1 MPESEDE
8 RAARR
13 RETTRRWRETHAEH
27 LKEYR
32 RRYREENAEAIAESI
47 RAWRVAHPER
57 RRQLTRESARRQA
70 ARRRQKA
77 ARNARARERYPEIR
91 EQAIARGRRFR
102 HEHPE
107 KVREYQRRYK
117 ERHPERYRAN
127 SAAASQRYR
136 DTQAERIREKQ
147 RQAAADRRRENP
159 DYYKEQ
165 YARHLEQQRARG
177 RAASRLRSR
186 LKALDLPPRQVH
198 RTYASDKRAHA
209 ADADDFFQRRRS
221 VDARARA
228 TLEVIDPDLL
238 EVPARVEVRRRQ
250 LARKKNP
257 TSVKQRVER
266 ATRSGEHHGRAHE
279 TAAERQAERLRTRRA
294 SDLQRVKMAHD
305 AARQAIL
312 DAHPKI
318 YEAHCRRR
326 RATIREEVRMDS
338 IARIQRGQPPY
349 VLDDEVAAR
358 LEAESTEILRE
369 RIEELRART
378 LRRVDRVLQKYDPAA
393 PYPTPGSGASS
404 GRQLP

>member
-1 MPESEDE
+1 M
-8 RAARR
+8 
-13 RETTRRWRETHAEH
+13 
-27 LKEYR
+27 
-32 RRYREENAEAIAESI
+32 
-47 RAWRVAHPER
+47 
-57 RRQLTRESARRQA
+57 
-70 ARRRQKA
+70 
-77 ARNARARERYPEIR
+77 
-91 EQAIARGRRFR
+91 
-102 HEHPE
+102 
-107 KVREYQRRYK
+107 
-117 ERHPERYRAN
+117 
-127 SAAASQRYR
+127 
-136 DTQAERIREKQ
+136 
-147 RQAAADRRRENP
+147 
-159 DYYKEQ
+159 
-165 YARHLEQQRARG
+165 
-177 RAASRLRSR
+177 
-186 LKALDLPPRQVH
+186 
-198 RTYASDKRAHA
+198 
-209 ADADDFFQRRRS
+209 
-221 VDARARA
+221 
-228 TLEVIDPDLL
+228 EVIDPDLL